1 MRHSAYGDPESRGSK
16 FDLICLQKTIWA
28 PAARVRLRVGCVCDA
43 AQLLMNCDLSTT
55 LRRGVAFR
63 IHACFQF
70 TLRDLRAILLGT
82 FGCEA

>member
-1 MRHSAYGDPESRGSK
+1 
-16 FDLICLQKTIWA
+16 
-28 PAARVRLRVGCVCDA
+28 
-43 AQLLMNCDLSTT
+43 MNCDLLTT